1 MIYEAQS
8 LAFKRMSKG
17 REDGSVGKMLS
28 VKHTDQTLI
37 LRTHGKSHGKLSR
50 VFLLLRR
57 QRETALW
64 AYCPASLAE
73 LVSSRFSE
81 TPCFK
86 NYCEERTEEDT

>member
-1 MIYEAQS
+1 
-8 LAFKRMSKG
+8 MSKG

-28 VKHTDQTLI
+28 VKHMDQTLI

-57 QRETALW
+57 QGETALR
-64 AYCPASLAE
+64 AYCPPSLAE

-86 NYCEERTEEDT
+86 NYCEEQTEEDT